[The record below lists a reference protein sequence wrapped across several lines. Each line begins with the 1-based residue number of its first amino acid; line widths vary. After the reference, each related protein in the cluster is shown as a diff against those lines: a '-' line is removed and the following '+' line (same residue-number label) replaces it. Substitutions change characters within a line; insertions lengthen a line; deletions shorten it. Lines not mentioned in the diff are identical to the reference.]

1 MFKTK
6 KGKNFF
12 RNSSVIQNEIK
23 KKKKEENNK
32 KTKQE
37 REEKEKKKVKF
48 SCVFIRYSTHEQ
60 TSVGGKKEL
69 EMMGSEISGCANIP
83 SLDQSREYFVLS

>member
-6 KGKNFF
+6 KGKNFI
-12 RNSSVIQNEIK
+12 RNSSLIQSEK
-23 KKKKEENNK
+23 KKNN
-32 KTKQE
+32 
-37 REEKEKKKVKF
+37 KEKKKKRKKEQNF
-48 SCVFIRYSTHEQ
+48 HAVFIRYSTHEQ

-83 SLDQSREYFVLS
+83 SVDRSREYFVLS